1 MNDNDLK
8 NIIDDI
14 NFLAEEKND
23 SMIVNILFDEHP
35 SDIAI
40 IIKGLSKSSGKH
52 VFSLLDA
59 DTASDVIMEFDE
71 SVREKLIADL
81 RHERISEIVDEM
93 PSDDATDF
101 VAELPDDVA
110 EKVLESIDEEDSS
123 EVKELLRHEEDTA
136 GGIMAKEFVSV
147 FSGVS
152 VDEAI
157 REIRAKADEVEEIY
171 NVYATD
177 SEGHLA
183 GSIPL
188 KELLLAKSNQKV
200 QNIMVTD
207 IASVP
212 VDLDQEE
219 VANIFRR
226 YDQVSMPVVDKDGKV
241 VGRITIDDIVDVMHE
256 EAGEDMQKMAG
267 IADEEE
273 IHETSV
279 FKISFGRLPW
289 LLVGFIGQLAAA
301 FILKQFEASLKEIFI
316 ATFFIPLMMA
326 MGGNSGI
333 QSATIVVRGLALGE
347 LSPGKTLQRLG
358 REILVSLFNGTVCGV
373 LLFAVVAFF
382 NDPAFGFIL
391 AFSMVLVIL
400 NATVIGASV
409 PLVLRKAGID
419 PAIATGPLITTFN
432 DIIGLSIYLGLI
444 TFTFKYLHV

>member
-1 MNDNDLK
+1 MEDNDLK

-14 NFLAEEKND
+14 NYLAEEKND
-23 SMIVNILFDEHP
+23 SMIKNILFDEHP

-40 IIKGLSKSSGKH
+40 IIKGLWKGSGKH
-52 VFSLLDA
+52 VFNLLDA

-71 SVREKLIADL
+71 SVREKLISDL

-101 VAELPDDVA
+101 VAELPEDVA

-147 FSGVS
+147 FSDAS

-157 REIRAKADEVEEIY
+157 REIRTKADEVEEIY

-183 GSIPL
+183 GFIPL
-188 KELLLAKSNQKV
+188 KKLLLAKSNQKV
-200 QNIMVTD
+200 KNIMVTD
-207 IASVP
+207 IVRVP
-212 VDLDQEE
+212 VGMDQEE

-226 YDQVSMPVVDKDGKV
+226 YDMVSTPVVDEDGKLI
-241 VGRITIDDIVDVMHE
+241 GRITIDDIVDVMHE
-256 EAGEDMQKMAG
+256 EAAEDMQKMAG

-279 FKISFGRLPW
+279 IKISFGRLPW
-289 LLVGFIGQLAAA
+289 LLVGLVGQLAAA
-301 FILKQFEASLKEIFI
+301 YILKQFEASLKEIFI

-347 LSPGKTLQRLG
+347 LNPGKTFQRLG
-358 REILVSLFNGTVCGV
+358 REVLVSLFNGTVCGV
-373 LLFAVVAFF
+373 LLFAVIAFL
-382 NDPAFGFIL
+382 NDPVFGFVL
-391 AFSMVLVIL
+391 AFSMLLVML

-409 PLVLRKAGID
+409 PLILRKAGID

-432 DIIGLSIYLGLI
+432 DIIGISIYLGLL